1 MQYINV
7 DDVKVGRVKRYQ
19 HGATMRVT
27 KVNKRTFIAEEVK
40 GSYGGPCEV
49 GHPVY
54 KQGRPATEQRIHKDS
69 QFVVLKDYDNEDKSY
84 DNEDKSWSDRYLRY
98 YPTY

>member
-7 DDVKVGRVKRYQ
+7 DDVKVGSVLQLVWVKRYQ

-54 KQGRPATEQRIHKDS
+54 KQGRPATEWRIHKDS
-69 QFVVLKDYDNEDKSY
+69 QFVVLKDYDNEDKS
-84 DNEDKSWSDRYLRY
+84 WSDRYLRY